1 MATRMTAAPETAV
14 SGPYNTE
21 HGTTLLMTTN
31 PAGAAAVLNAVWR
44 QGFISG
50 QQEQASQDEARRARI
65 REEFKGDSSWNA
77 AGVKWL
83 LNVLDEETQQPE
95 RPDLDGYG
103 WGV

>member
-1 MATRMTAAPETAV
+1 MTSEKPAAPETAV

-44 QGFISG
+44 QGFLSG
-50 QQEQASQDEARRARI
+50 QQEQAAKYESLRCVDCNTLMTQHKADCSSDE
-65 REEFKGDSSWNA
+65 
-77 AGVKWL
+77 
-83 LNVLDEETQQPE
+83 
-95 RPDLDGYG
+95 